1 MNPAR
6 NCSEPIF
13 QSRPA
18 TDPSEFAVRCR
29 VISTARL
36 FKLLLELLELF
47 SQFLDFAAELCNL
60 VLKPTETRGWRGVIR
75 SAILD
80 LVEIYLAGH
89 QMGITGLFLTG
100 LPGNHDNQWPLLV
113 FNQAFEGVVH
123 FGQVLEVV

>member
-47 SQFLDFAAELCNL
+47 SQFLDFAAEFLNL
-60 VLKPTETRGWRGVIR
+60 VLKPTEARGWRGVIR
-75 SAILD
+75 NAILD
-80 LVEIYLAGH
+80 IVEIYLAGH
-89 QMGITGLFLTG
+89 QMGVTGIFLTG
-100 LPGNHDNQWPLLV
+100 LTENHDNQWPFFVL
-113 FNQAFEGVVH
+113 NQTLF
-123 FGQVLEVV
+123 